1 MAGPVEGAGYKI
13 GSPALRALLAVQSSD
28 PPLFYMAVMSTG
40 DTLTHWL
47 CAIPWA

>member
-13 GSPALRALLAVQSSD
+13 RSAALRALRAVQSSD
-28 PPLFYMAVMSTG
+28 AQLFYMAVMSTG
-40 DTLTHWL
+40 DTHTHGL